1 VTEAKPDIKWDKGNA
16 AIHILRSAFGVNW
29 GENIRVIFAGDDLTD
44 EDAMKA
50 LKGLA
55 FSFRVVNSG
64 LVETLADY
72 RLPDTTA
79 VLTMLQWVEKTVL
92 CNREAKNKQN

>member
-1 VTEAKPDIKWDKGNA
+1 MNLNQKIP
-16 AIHILRSAFGVNW
+16 
-29 GENIRVIFAGDDLTD
+29 
-44 EDAMKA
+44 A
-50 LKGLA
+50 LQGLA